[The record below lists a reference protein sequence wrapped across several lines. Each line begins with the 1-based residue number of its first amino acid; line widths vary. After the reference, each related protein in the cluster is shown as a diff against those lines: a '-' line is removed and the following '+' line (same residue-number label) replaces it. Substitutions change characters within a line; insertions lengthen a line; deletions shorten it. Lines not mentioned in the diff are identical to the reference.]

1 MELLNKEMFIFCYTK
16 WERKLENKK
25 TFRHWLIF
33 FFCTCKYDIQNSK
46 IHSLLQQKCKKDELQ
61 LYNIV
66 SDPEEKTNLVRAL
79 LL

>member
-1 MELLNKEMFIFCYTK
+1 MYIFCYTK
-16 WERKLENKK
+16 WEGKLKNKNIPPLAN
-25 TFRHWLIF
+25 FLFLYMEVRHPE
-33 FFCTCKYDIQNSK
+33 CK
-46 IHSLLQQKCKKDELQ
+46 IHSLLQQKCKKDDLQ